1 MGHFKVVA
9 EMERKWLSIDFP
21 ALLVNMEFD
30 TSG

>member
-1 MGHFKVVA
+1 MGHFKVVV

-21 ALLVNMEFD
+21 ALLVEFD